1 MKSLRRFLNRLFN
14 STARRA
20 QEERLREEI
29 EEHIALQTAENL
41 RSGLSPIE
49 ARRQAM
55 LKFGGVEAMKQ
66 DYRAER
72 GLQFLENLLGDLRN
86 AGRTISR
93 MPGLAAVII
102 VSLAI
107 GIGVNTTILSWIEMI
122 LFQPLP
128 GVSGASNFLLV
139 EPRAETGGYP
149 GASWLEYRNLQMQ
162 LPALRDIVASQ
173 MVPFNVGEPGQTER
187 THGQLVSGNYFS
199 ALGLKPAIGRFIR
212 PEEAVRPGTE
222 PVIVIS
228 YDYWQTRFRGA
239 PEAVGQKLRVNDR
252 DLIVIGVAPREFQGT
267 MLPLKFEL
275 WAPATLAPA
284 LLGGTRDLEDRTI
297 RAFSLIGM
305 LKSGASRQEVQAEFS
320 TAMAQLARDYP
331 DASAGIGGEILSFW
345 EAPRGPQRMLISGL
359 AILQGV
365 MLLLLLAVCG
375 NTANLML
382 ARGSTRQR
390 EMAVRVALGAGRWRI
405 VSLVLSE
412 NMLLAL
418 LGASFGVAIAV
429 WGTTALRVAPM
440 IGAFPILFQTRV
452 DEFTLAFAILLGV
465 ACGLIFSAAPAV
477 HLARLDP
484 QDGLRSS
491 SNTPPR
497 SRARKVL
504 MGVEV
509 GLAMVVL
516 IAAALFL
523 QSFRS
528 ARQTDPRFRSEG
540 VLLAAYDI
548 SGRNPDEAS
557 EREFAARLLERLRSL
572 PDVEAAAIATN
583 VPLDLHG
590 IPRRPFTVQGHV
602 RTEPGQDRAISNTVT
617 PGYFKV
623 MAIPLLEGND
633 FAEMGDRAAPA
644 QAIVNEE
651 FVRRYL
657 NGADAI
663 GRRIQT
669 RGGSFAIIGVA
680 RNSVYDSFGEPA
692 QPAIYFSYR
701 DRPADQ
707 GEIHLRTGSGNETA
721 LTSEA
726 RAVLRDL
733 DPMLPLYDVRTFS
746 QHIERNLYL
755 RRIPARM
762 FAVLGPLLLGLAAI
776 GIYAVVSYAVA
787 RRTREIGVRLAFGA
801 TSGRVVLQIIRE
813 NLGVIIWGT
822 AIGWVLALVIS
833 VRVIAKGA
841 INLPVFIGVPAI
853 LFGVATLA
861 CWIPARRASRID
873 PMAALRHE

>member
-1 MKSLRRFLNRLFN
+1 MRSLRRLLTRLFN
-14 STARRA
+14 LATRRA
-20 QEERLREEI
+20 QDERLRQEI
-29 EEHIALQTAENL
+29 EEHIALQTEENL
-41 RSGLSPIE
+41 RAGLSSVE

-72 GLQFLENLLGDLRN
+72 GLLFIENLLGDLRN
-86 AGRTISR
+86 AGRTIRR

-107 GIGVNTTILSWIEMI
+107 GIGVNTTIFSWIQMI
-122 LFQPLP
+122 LLQPLP

-139 EPRAETGGYP
+139 EPRTETGGYP
-149 GASWLEYRNLQMQ
+149 GASWLEYRSLQTEV
-162 LPALRDIVASQ
+162 PALRDVAAFQ
-173 MVPFNVGEPGQTER
+173 MVPFNVGETGQTER
-187 THGQLVSGNYFS
+187 TFGQLVSGNYFS

-212 PEEAVRPGTE
+212 PEEAERPGTE

-228 YDYWQTRFRGA
+228 HDYWQTRFGGA
-239 PEAVGQKLRVNDR
+239 PGTVGQKVRVNER
-252 DLIVIGVAPREFQGT
+252 DLIIIGVAPREFQGT

-284 LLGGTRDLEDRTI
+284 LLGGTRDLEDRSV

-305 LKSGASRQEVQAEFS
+305 LRPGATREEAQAEFS

-331 DASAGIGGEILSFW
+331 EASAGIGGEILPFW
-345 EAPRGPQRMLISGL
+345 KAPRGPQRLLISGL

-418 LGASFGVAIAV
+418 LGTSLGAAIAV

-440 IGAFPILFQTRV
+440 IGAFPILFPTRV
-452 DEFTLAFAILLGV
+452 DEFTLAFAILLGA

-491 SNTPPR
+491 FNTPPR

-516 IAAALFL
+516 LAAALFVE
-523 QSFRS
+523 SFRS
-528 ARQTDPRFRSEG
+528 ARQTDPRFRPEG
-540 VLLAAYDI
+540 VLLAAYDL

-557 EREFAARLLERLRSL
+557 EREFAARLLDRLRSL
-572 PDVEAAAIATN
+572 PDVEEAAIATN

-590 IPRRPFTVQGHV
+590 IPARSFTVQGRV
-602 RTEPGQDRAISNTVT
+602 RTEAGQDRAISNTVT

-633 FAEMGDRAAPA
+633 FAEMEDRAAPA
-644 QAIVNEE
+644 Q
-651 FVRRYL
+651 
-657 NGADAI
+657 
-663 GRRIQT
+663 
-669 RGGSFAIIGVA
+669 
-680 RNSVYDSFGEPA
+680 PA
-692 QPAIYFSYR
+692 VYFSYR
-701 DRPADQ
+701 DRPQDQ
-707 GEIHLRTGSGNETA
+707 GEIHLRTRSGNETA

-726 RAVLRDL
+726 RTVLRDL

-746 QHIERNLYL
+746 QHIERNLFL

-801 TSGRVVLQIIRE
+801 TSARVVLQIIRE
-813 NLGVIIWGT
+813 NLRVITWGA
-822 AIGWVLALVIS
+822 AIGWVFALVIS
-833 VRVIAKGA
+833 VRAITKGVVD
-841 INLPVFIGVPAI
+841 LPVFIGVPAV
-853 LFGVATLA
+853 LLGFATLA
-861 CWIPARRASRID
+861 CWIPARRASRVD